1 MNAIRLA
8 IGTFT
13 IVPAGLPS
21 RVDRATARTAML
33 LAPAVGLL
41 LGITAAAVMWGV
53 RAVNDAAYADLLGA
67 ALAVGALA
75 YLTRALHLDGLA
87 DTVDALGSGKHGEEA
102 VAIARRGDVGA
113 FGVSALVLV
122 LVIDVAALA
131 SASASAKATSAVILA
146 VATGRLA
153 AVWACTPGVPAA
165 RPEGLGA
172 LVAGTVP
179 RPAAALWALALLGLA
194 LGLGLAAG
202 GRSALSLLVLPASVL
217 AGLLVGL
224 LVVRRSVRRLGGITG
239 DVLGAAIE
247 AGTAATLTAAALG
260 ATFGS

>member
-21 RVDRATARTAML
+21 RADRATARTAML

-165 RPEGLGA
+165 RADILPAALATVAALAEHLGA
-172 LVAGTVP
+172 DNLKVSHHGLRQGV
-179 RPAAALWALALLGLA
+179 AALLLTDAADLLSAEPA
-194 LGLGLAAG
+194 LG
-202 GRSALSLLVLPASVL
+202 
-217 AGLLVGL
+217 
-224 LVVRRSVRRLGGITG
+224 
-239 DVLGAAIE
+239 
-247 AGTAATLTAAALG
+247 
-260 ATFGS
+260 